1 MFTLCQLA
9 SYICVLNSN
18 VKHYEIVEKV
28 VWLLEIGFFLRYRYI
43 VFSLYPYHSIC
54 AIYKLLIINLIEIE
68 QWDQGGLPDQDG
80 DRGLGDL
87 DHGDRGLGDLAGDLD
102 HGDRAGVLVL
112 EDHAG
117 DSSVDALM
125 EFATS
130 LLHAYPVSAVVGC

>member
-28 VWLLEIGFFLRYRYI
+28 VWLLEIDFFLCYRDI
-43 VFSLYPYHSIC
+43 VLSLYPYHSIC
-54 AIYKLLIINLIEIE
+54 AIYKLLIINLIEIG
-68 QWDQGGLPDQDG
+68 QWDQGGLPDQAG
-80 DRGLGDL
+80 DQ
-87 DHGDRGLGDLAGDLD
+87 GLGDLAGDLD
-102 HGDRAGVLVL
+102 HGDRAGVLDL
-112 EDHAG
+112 EDQAG